1 MHRVIMRRTALAVTL
16 FTAACANT
24 AVDRS
29 NGYESVRERL
39 QDAPTRLHI
48 GGDASTGTVTAR
60 RWTTSGWLEGDTP
73 LDIESGELRAQI
85 DANGRLT
92 LDAFEVAIAPVDIP
106 EDVFKKP
113 AQLADLKIKLT
124 EATSG
129 AATWSTQNEATARV
143 TMKLDLAWSIAVN
156 GGKTPLGAQELP
168 PVDVDLT
175 LEGDGEYVGARVALA
190 AAGELWNWA
199 GLLQLTR
206 LDLQL
211 GAETSD

>member
-1 MHRVIMRRTALAVTL
+1 MHCVIMRTALALTVI
-16 FTAACANT
+16 TAACANT
-24 AVDRS
+24 AVDSS
-29 NGYESVRERL
+29 NGYDSARERL
-39 QDAPTRLHI
+39 SDAPTRLHI

-60 RWTTSGWLEGDTP
+60 RWTSSGWLEGDTA
-73 LDIESGELRAQI
+73 LDIESGELRAHV
-85 DANGRLT
+85 DASGRLT
-92 LDAFEVAIAPVDIP
+92 LDAFEVAIAPIEIP

-156 GGKTPLGAQELP
+156 GGKTPLGEQDLP
-168 PVDVDLT
+168 PVDVDVT
-175 LEGDGEYVGARVALA
+175 LDGDGEYVGARFALA
-190 AAGELWNWA
+190 ATGELWNWA
-199 GLLQLTR
+199 GLLELTR

-211 GAETSD
+211 GAETTN